1 MLLPTLMNIKAASTK
16 LKKLNIFLLSFNK
29 LIPNS
34 VLQNPIKT
42 KINGKNLLGFILLV
56 VKFNAIIESD
66 TAKIILTK
74 LKVFLII
81 LDTTLYIKNYVSYS
95 KLYTSYLIFIHMKGK
110 NMIKKFI
117 SFYKPYRT
125 IFILDLIA
133 AFIASICDLVYP
145 IMTRNLLNDSIPNKN
160 LKMIG
165 IFAVVLI
172 IIFMVKAGC
181 TYFMQYYGHIIG
193 VSMQGDMRRD
203 VFKHLQRLPNSYFD
217 NNKTGDIMSRIIND
231 LMDISELAHHGPE
244 DLFISTVML
253 VGSFIILCTINVP
266 LTILIF
272 AFIPF
277 IVMFTLFERKKM
289 SRAFMETKVKT
300 GAVNAALENS
310 ISGIKISKAF
320 VSHKSEEEKFE
331 EGNVKFMKARSRAYK
346 VMAEYFSGS
355 GFGLDILNYVGLIG
369 GGLFTFKG
377 VIDIGDFMAYMLF
390 IKMFTQ
396 PIKKLI
402 DFMEQ
407 FQNGITGFQRYI
419 EIMNYETEKDKEDAV
434 ELKNVQGEI
443 EFRNVD
449 FSYEGKNVLNNISI
463 KIEKGKMLALVGAS
477 GGGKTT
483 FCNLIPRFYTVD
495 RGDILIDGKSIYDV
509 KLDSLRA
516 NIGIVQQEVFLFTG
530 TIRDNILFGKRNATE
545 EELIKA
551 AKMANIHEFIEG
563 LPEGYDTYIGERGV
577 KLSGGQKQRISIAR
591 VFLKNPAILI
601 LDEAT
606 SALDNVTE
614 KIIQESLEKLCK
626 GRTTIVVAHRLSTI
640 KNADEI
646 VVMGNR
652 GIIERG
658 SHDNLIESGGE
669 YSKLHKISSF

>member
-1 MLLPTLMNIKAASTK
+1 
-16 LKKLNIFLLSFNK
+16 
-29 LIPNS
+29 
-34 VLQNPIKT
+34 
-42 KINGKNLLGFILLV
+42 
-56 VKFNAIIESD
+56 
-66 TAKIILTK
+66 
-74 LKVFLII
+74 
-81 LDTTLYIKNYVSYS
+81 
-95 KLYTSYLIFIHMKGK
+95 
-110 NMIKKFI
+110 MIKKFI

-125 IFILDLIA
+125 IFTMDLIA
-133 AFIASICDLVYP
+133 AFITSMCDLVYP
-145 IMTRNLLNDSIPNKN
+145 MMTRDLLNDSIPNKN
-160 LKMIG
+160 IKMIG

-172 IIFMVKAGC
+172 AIFLAKAACG
-181 TYFMQYYGHIIG
+181 YFMQYWGHIIG
-193 VSMQGDMRRD
+193 VRMQGDMRRE

-244 DLFISTVML
+244 DLFISIVML
-253 VGSFIILCTINVP
+253 LGSFIILCTINVP
-266 LTILIF
+266 LTLLIF

-277 IVMFTLFERKKM
+277 IVVFTIFERKKM
-289 SRAFMETKVKT
+289 NRSFMETKVET
-300 GAVNAALENS
+300 GKVNASLENS
-310 ISGIKISKAF
+310 IAGIKISKAF
-320 VSHKSEEEKFE
+320 VSHKYEEDKFE
-331 EGNVKFMKARSRAYK
+331 DGNEKFMKARGKAYK

-369 GGLFTFKG
+369 GGLFTFNG
-377 VIDIGDFMAYMLF
+377 IIDIGDFMAYMLF

-407 FQNGITGFQRYI
+407 FQNGITGFQRYM
-419 EIMNYETEKDKEDAV
+419 EIMNHETEKDKEDAI

-443 EFRNVD
+443 EFKNVD
-449 FSYEGKNVLNNISI
+449 FSYEGKSVLKDISI
-463 KIEKGKMLALVGAS
+463 KINKGKMLALVGAS

-483 FCNLIPRFYTVD
+483 FCNLIPRFYSID
-495 RGDILIDGKSIYDV
+495 NGDILIDGKSIYDV
-509 KLDSLRA
+509 KLESLRA

-530 TIRDNILFGKRNATE
+530 TIKDNILYGKANATDDE
-545 EELIKA
+545 IIKA
-551 AKMANIHEFIEG
+551 AKMANIHEFIES

-614 KIIQESLEKLCK
+614 KIIQDSLEKLCH

-646 VVMGNR
+646 VVMGNT
-652 GIIERG
+652 GIIEKG
-658 SHDNLIESGGE
+658 SHEELLNSGGE
-669 YSKLHKISSF
+669 YSRLHKISSF